1 MKIAAVVVTY
11 NRKKLLIE
19 CLEALKRQT
28 RPLNA
33 IYIIDNASTD
43 GTSELLFEMGYI
55 HGLNS
60 GTSTIRS
67 LYDGKPIKVV
77 YVRLKE
83 NTGGA
88 GGFHEGVKR
97 AYHDGYDWIWLMDD
111 DAEPQKDS
119 LEKLLKYTKDNVAAL
134 ANLKV
139 DINKNP
145 QYMHRGF
152 FDFENFRWI
161 VRPIKPEELKKDFVK
176 IDHSSFVGILINSN
190 SIKMIGFPKKEFF
203 LHYDDVEYCIRLRK
217 TGDII
222 LVPESLIFHKEE
234 SVKDFEER
242 RFLGRKLHIIPYDKL
257 WIYYYGIRNSTWLRQ
272 NYMKST
278 LKFYIILI
286 KSLIFS
292 LIWQL
297 LSNDNILK
305 RCAFILNAY
314 YDGIKSTFDNEKPK
328 KILYK

>member
-1 MKIAAVVVTY
+1 MRIAAVVVTY

-19 CLEALKRQT
+19 CLGALRKQT
-28 RPLNA
+28 RPLDA

-43 GTSELLFEMGYI
+43 GTPQLLQEKGYI
-55 HGLNS
+55 KDPGK
-60 GTSTIRS
+60 GKTTIENF
-67 LYDGKPIKVV
+67 YGGGQIKVV
-77 YVRLKE
+77 YMRLRE

-88 GGFHEGVKR
+88 GGFHEGLKR
-97 AYHDGYDWIWLMDD
+97 AYYDGYDWIWLMDD

-119 LEKLLKYTKDNVAAL
+119 LEKLLKYTKDNVAAV

-145 QYMHRGF
+145 QYIHRGF

-161 VRPIKPEELKKDFVK
+161 VKPIKPEDLKKDFVK

-203 LHYDDVEYCIRLRK
+203 LHYDDVEYCTRLRK

-234 SVKDFEER
+234 NIKDLEQR
-242 RFLGRKLHIIPYDKL
+242 RFLGRTIHIVPYDKL
-257 WIYYYGIRNSTWLRQ
+257 WLRYYGIRNSTWLRR

-286 KSLIFS
+286 KSIIFS
-292 LIWQL
+292 FKWL
-297 LSNDNILK
+297 LSNDNISK
-305 RCAFILNAY
+305 RCTFILNAF
-314 YDGIKSTFDNEKPK
+314 YDGIKGTFDNEKPK